1 MSATLSRAT
10 YRRDGLRIGVVH
22 FGVGNF
28 HRSHQ
33 AMYIDRLLELGSA
46 SEWAICGV
54 GLLPGD
60 LAMRDAL
67 IAQDFRYTLVERD
80 ADVIVRA
87 REVASIVD
95 FLYAPDSPEV
105 VIERLACPATRIV
118 TLTITEGGYVE
129 HADGS
134 PSAFSYIVDA
144 LLLRRARG
152 IPPFTVVSCD
162 NVEANG
168 RVARRAVVGHAS
180 RCDPELG
187 SWINQNV
194 RFPNC
199 MVDRITPATTDEN
212 RGLVAREYG
221 VIDRWPVVAEPFAQW
236 VLEDDFADGRP
247 DLERVGVQLV
257 ADVVPYERMKLRI
270 LNGSH
275 QALCYAGLLSGYRY
289 VHEAIEDPILRRLV
303 STYASTEAAPTVGE
317 VSGIDLVE
325 YHASVLHRFGNTA
338 IADTLIR
345 IAKDGSDRL
354 SKFVSPVIHER
365 LAIGAGSPLAA
376 FVMAAFATVCANPQL
391 RGAIPDRSAERL
403 NAAVHRLHRDPET
416 FLDDDELFGRLG
428 AAPSLR
434 RDFARAYG
442 DIYSLGVR
450 AAADRVAT
458 FIIDTDGSHST

>member
-1 MSATLSRAT
+1 MTTLSRAT
-10 YRRDGLRIGVVH
+10 YRRDGLRVGVVH

-46 SEWAICGV
+46 LEWAICGV

-60 LAMRDAL
+60 VAMRDAL
-67 IAQDFRYTLVERD
+67 ITQDFRYTLVERD

-87 REVASIVD
+87 REVASIID
-95 FLYAPDSPEV
+95 YLYAPDDPEA
-105 VIERLACPATRIV
+105 VIERLACPSTRMV

-129 HADGS
+129 HEDES

-144 LLLRRARG
+144 LLRRRARG
-152 IPPFTVVSCD
+152 ISPLTVVSCD
-162 NVEANG
+162 NVEVNG
-168 RVARRAVVGHAS
+168 HLARSAVVGHAS
-180 RCDPELG
+180 RRDPDLG
-187 SWINQNV
+187 SWINENV

-199 MVDRITPATTDEN
+199 MVDRITPMTTDED
-212 RGLVAREYG
+212 RTLVAREYG

-236 VLEDDFADGRP
+236 VLEDDFAAGRP

-275 QALCYAGLLSGYRY
+275 QALCYVGLLSGYRY
-289 VHEAIEDPILRRLV
+289 VHEAIEDPVLRRFV
-303 STYASTEAAPTVGE
+303 SAYASTEAAPTVGE

-325 YHASVLHRFGNTA
+325 YLASVLHRLGNTA

-345 IAKDGSDRL
+345 IATDGSDRL
-354 SKFVSPVIHER
+354 SKFVAPVIRDR

-376 FVMAAFATVCANPQL
+376 FVMAAFATVCATPQL
-391 RGAIPDRSAERL
+391 RGTIPDRSAERL
-403 NAAVHRLHRDPET
+403 NAAVLRLHRDPET
-416 FLDDDELFGRLG
+416 FLDDDGLFGQVG

-442 DIYSLGVR
+442 DIYFLGVR
-450 AAADRVAT
+450 GAADRVAS
-458 FIIDTDGSHST
+458 FIIDSDRSHST